1 MRFTTWKQD
10 MQYDIMDKVG
20 TFKNQTLLWA
30 MLLHLPI
37 ILKEK
42 EQYVLAP
49 VLSEAVYTIV
59 CEPLSKC
66 VPGAPPWA
74 KLALKI
80 QSVTME

>member
-1 MRFTTWKQD
+1 
-10 MQYDIMDKVG
+10 
-20 TFKNQTLLWA
+20 

-42 EQYVLAP
+42 EQYALAP

-80 QSVTME
+80 QSVTMEYPIFAPTIFKNIWKKFILMTIDKYSI